1 MATTVETRYTGRARY
16 YSSLDGFNVKSPR
29 VSAHVF
35 LPERDRA
42 LDPTAPTGLIPLDQS
57 GPLALDFPATTPL
70 ILARYARIRAGE
82 RLATRFAASG
92 QIYYAI
98 AGGGETR
105 WGDEAIAWDA
115 RHPLRL
121 PPHLAPLPPP

>member
-57 GPLALDFPATTPL
+57 APLALDFPAPTPL
-70 ILARYARIRAGE
+70 ILARCAPIPAAG
-82 RLATRFAASG
+82 RLAPRSPASRP
-92 QIYYAI
+92 IYYTMP
-98 AGGGETR
+98 GG
-105 WGDEAIAWDA
+105 
-115 RHPLRL
+115 
-121 PPHLAPLPPP
+121 

>member
-82 RLATRFAASG
+82 RLATRFAATAHISSP
-92 QIYYAI
+92 IS
-98 AGGGETR
+98 AGRE
-105 WGDEAIAWDA
+105 
-115 RHPLRL
+115 
-121 PPHLAPLPPP
+121 PPC